1 MNLMKT
7 ILVTIAL
14 SIFIGGPTLAAD
26 KAVGYF
32 GWHATG
38 KFHPMG
44 EGAGWWSG
52 EFSGSFESDAGDG
65 GLFHKMS
72 VRCPAWQKFNF
83 VEGTY
88 EAAGV
93 CYGKDLDGDEVYFEW
108 GDFAGKIGE
117 PDKGT
122 FSYTGGTGKYEG
134 MSGSGGYFIGH
145 TVTNWADGS
154 AGGYATW
161 NK

>member
-1 MNLMKT
+1 MNLIKS
-7 ILVTIAL
+7 ILITIAL
-14 SIFIGGPTLAAD
+14 SIFVAGPSLAAE

-83 VEGTY
+83 VAGTY

-93 CYGKDLDGDEVYFEW
+93 CYGKDLDGDEIYFEW
-108 GDFAGKIGE
+108 GDFAGKLGQ

-122 FSYTGGTGKYEG
+122 FTYTGGTGKYEG
-134 MSGSGGYFIGH
+134 LTGEGGFFIGH
-145 TVTNWADGS
+145 TVTNWKDGS
-154 AGGYATW
+154 ASGYATW
-161 NK
+161 NR